1 MKIIITG
8 ASGWLGR
15 NSIRYFLN
23 NGLKLENLILI
34 GSYNRE
40 LEIFKGLNVQ
50 IETFEEVIK
59 SKKYSIIDGIVH
71 LAYLTRDK
79 IDGNVEEYKKSN
91 LIITNQLF
99 DLLETK
105 PKWLTYVSSGAIY
118 SKFKNQIIET
128 DATSNP
134 YGFLKLQDERILT
147 EYCQDKS
154 INLSIG
160 RLWGASGRDFI
171 NPSKY
176 AFGEF
181 ILKAIAN
188 QDINILSPRKVFRKF
203 CDSEQFME
211 ICIRTAQKNHLT
223 VFNSGGELVEIEEL
237 ANLIAYTLNAKIN
250 VGREYFDAKAEPDD
264 YYSRDESYFI
274 LAKSLDVKLL
284 SLRDQIIKTT
294 NFLVENT

>member
-1 MKIIITG
+1 LKIIITG

-40 LEIFKGLNVQ
+40 LQIFKGLNVQ

-79 IDGNVEEYKKSN
+79 IEGNVEEYKKNN
-91 LIITNQLF
+91 LRITNQLF

-118 SKFKNQIIET
+118 SKFNSPIIET
-128 DATSNP
+128 NETSNP
-134 YGFLKLQDERILT
+134 YGFLKIQDERKLT

-181 ILKAIAN
+181 ILKAVAN
-188 QDINILSPRKVFRKF
+188 LDINILSPRKVFRKF

-237 ANLIAYTLNAKIN
+237 ANLIAHTLNAKIN

-284 SLRDQIIKTT
+284 SLRDQIIKTS

>member
-50 IETFEEVIK
+50 IETFDEVIK

-79 IDGNVEEYKKSN
+79 IDGNVEEYKKIN

-128 DATSNP
+128 DATSNM

-181 ILKAIAN
+181 ILKAVAN

-237 ANLIAYTLNAKIN
+237 ANLIAHTLNAKIN

-274 LAKSLDVKLL
+274 LAKNLDVKLL

-294 NFLVENT
+294 NYLVENT